1 METAK
6 KVFLLDDD
14 KIFLKF
20 YQSLLVAKGYDVFA
34 TDNAYKFLLY
44 AKEVHPDVIMMDYNM
59 PKMDGIEVID
69 NIKKIN
75 SLRLVPIIMAST
87 MENKNIAEEKG
98 IKFLSKPIDVN
109 ELFDVI
115 EKSEVLIN

>member
-14 KIFLKF
+14 KIFLNF
-20 YQSLLVAKGYDVFA
+20 YQSLLIAKGYDVFA

-44 AKEVHPDVIMMDYNM
+44 AKEIRPDIIMVDYNM
-59 PKMDGIEVID
+59 PQINGVEVID
-69 NIKKIN
+69 KIRN
-75 SLRLVPIIMAST
+75 MSSLKQVPIIMASVL
-87 MENKNIAEEKG
+87 ENKNIAEEREV
-98 IKFLSKPIDVN
+98 IFLSKPIDVN

-115 EKSEVLIN
+115 EKTDMLIN